1 MAKKDDTKSTV
12 ITIDGKEYKTEDMS
26 TEQKYAIAQIKNL
39 QGKSASLK
47 FDLDQ
52 IQRAQNSFTNAL
64 IESLQKTDD
73 VKTEAS

>member
-26 TEQKYAIAQIKNL
+26 AEQQYAITQIKNL

-73 VKTEAS
+73 VEVKVS

>member
-52 IQRAQNSFTNAL
+52 IQRAKNSFTNAL

-73 VKTEAS
+73 VEIKAS

>member
-26 TEQKYAIAQIKNL
+26 TEQKSAIAQMKNL
-39 QGKSASLK
+39 QVKSASLK

>member
-12 ITIDGKEYKTEDMS
+12 ITIDGKEYKKEDLS
-26 TEQKYAIAQIKNL
+26 TEQKYTIDQIKNL